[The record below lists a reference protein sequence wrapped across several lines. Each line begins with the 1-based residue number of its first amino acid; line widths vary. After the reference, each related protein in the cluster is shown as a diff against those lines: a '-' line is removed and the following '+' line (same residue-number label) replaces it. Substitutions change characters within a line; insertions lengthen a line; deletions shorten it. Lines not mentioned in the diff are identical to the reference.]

1 MKNIQILKEII
12 EAVEKHSEFEV
23 KNFDSNTAASKNDE
37 EIFFNIKFCLRK
49 KEIVETRIP
58 EVPAVEILP
67 AGPGPKEENQSEE
80 PVPGEEFK
88 TEPAEI
94 SPEEVSEIPEPCCE
108 EEEIPKKKKKNADKK
123 KCVDCVNCYNDDG
136 FGEFKCCKG
145 NKTNIS
151 EYTSATFCDDYFAR
165 R

>member
-12 EAVEKHSEFEV
+12 EAVEKQSEFEV

-67 AGPGPKEENQSEE
+67 AGPGPKEENQT
-80 PVPGEEFK
+80 EEFFCENCGK
-88 TEPAEI
+88 KISWAENSYSYKHFSKPLCRACQAI
-94 SPEEVSEIPEPCCE
+94 I
-108 EEEIPKKKKKNADKK
+108 KGDK
-123 KCVDCVNCYNDDG
+123 
-136 FGEFKCCKG
+136 
-145 NKTNIS
+145 
-151 EYTSATFCDDYFAR
+151 
-165 R
+165 